1 MNKKQMSQRRI
12 DRRREVR
19 QYRISICGII
29 GVLLL
34 LAAMLG
40 VRGMTLKAKNDEY
53 RIQEA
58 QLEAQVAE
66 QERREQELD
75 ELEEYVGSDEY
86 VADVAKDKL
95 GLAYEDEII
104 FEAEP

>member
-1 MNKKQMSQRRI
+1 MNKREMSPRRVARRKQ
-12 DRRREVR
+12 VR

-34 LAAMLG
+34 LAVMLG
-40 VRGMTLKAKNDEY
+40 VRGMTLTAKNREY

-58 QLEAQVAE
+58 QLEAQLEE
-66 QERREQELD
+66 QQRREQELD

-104 FEAEP
+104 FVAEP

>member
-1 MNKKQMSQRRI
+1 MSKKEMSQRRI
-12 DRRREVR
+12 ARRKEVR

-34 LAAMLG
+34 LAVMLG

-66 QERREQELD
+66 QERRVQELD

-86 VADVAKDKL
+86 IADVAKDKL
-95 GLAYEDEII
+95 GLAYENEII
-104 FEAEP
+104 FEAAP

>member
-1 MNKKQMSQRRI
+1 MNKREMSQRRHA
-12 DRRREVR
+12 RRREVR
-19 QYRISICGII
+19 QYRVSICGII

-34 LAAMLG
+34 LAVMLG

-53 RIQEA
+53 RIREA
-58 QLEAQVAE
+58 ELQAQVEA
-66 QERREQELD
+66 QERRTQELD

-86 VADVAKDKL
+86 IADVAKDKL

>member
-104 FEAEP
+104 FEATP

>member
-1 MNKKQMSQRRI
+1 MNKRQMSQRRI

-34 LAAMLG
+34 LTAMLG
-40 VRGMTLKAKNDEY
+40 VCGMPLKAQNDEY
-53 RIQEA
+53 RIQEE

-86 VADVAKDKL
+86 VEDVAKDKL
-95 GLAYEDEII
+95 GLAYEGEII